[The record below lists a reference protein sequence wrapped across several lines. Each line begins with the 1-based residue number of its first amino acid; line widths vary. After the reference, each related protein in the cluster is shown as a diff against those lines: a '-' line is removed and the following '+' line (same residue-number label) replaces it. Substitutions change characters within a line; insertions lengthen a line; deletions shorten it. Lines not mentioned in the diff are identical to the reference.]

1 MSFDLKLN
9 DGDLEF
15 GPDGDFVLLTGR
27 EKLAQDLGKILLT
40 RIGQDPGDSRYGTEL
55 RDLLGRRLDQQ
66 LLEGIA
72 GKSVRLAVNFLQSLQ
87 FVQSTE
93 QEVSFDEIIGDIE
106 ALEVKQPSFQKIQI
120 TLSVLT
126 VSGLRII
133 FTRNIGR

>member
-1 MSFDLKLN
+1 MSFDIKLV
-9 DGDLEF
+9 DGDIEF
-15 GPDGDFVLLTGR
+15 GPDGDFVRVEGR
-27 EKLAQDLGKILLT
+27 EKLEQDLGKILLT

-55 RDLLGRRLDQQ
+55 QDLLGRRLDQQ
-66 LLEGIA
+66 ILEGVV

-106 ALEVKQPSFQKIQI
+106 ALEVRQPSFQKIQI

-126 VSGLRII
+126 VSGLRVI
-133 FTRNIGR
+133 FIRNIGR